1 MNTNHDRKNNQIFD
15 TVNGFFSKKMN
26 KAHIRL
32 ICLLI
37 TALCKA
43 KTVCYS
49 ALAHCFDSLAKSD
62 SCLRRIQR
70 FFAEFDL
77 SHDLIARF
85 LYSLLPA
92 SGKKVLLIDRTNWK
106 FGQTDINVFMLAIA
120 HEGVAYPLMFTM
132 LPKRGNSNSMERIAL
147 LQRYVNLFGTDSI
160 DCLLA
165 DREFVGEKW
174 IGWLNDNRIR
184 YHIRIK
190 ENFWVDNPG
199 RGDRAKAHW
208 LFQGLKV
215 GQRMCLPGIH
225 YIKGQACYLSASRV
239 KGWDGTPELQLIV
252 SFNQPDIAVETYRR
266 RWEVETMF
274 RGMKSAGFNI
284 EDTHLTDLQRIEKLL
299 LLVMIAFVWCYD
311 VGEYV
316 HRNIREITVKT
327 HGRKAKSIFRYGL
340 DIVTE
345 FLIRDRND
353 YNIPIPAFLSISNPL
368 RNSA

>member
-1 MNTNHDRKNNQIFD
+1 
-15 TVNGFFSKKMN
+15 
-26 KAHIRL
+26 
-32 ICLLI
+32 
-37 TALCKA
+37 
-43 KTVCYS
+43 
-49 ALAHCFDSLAKSD
+49 
-62 SCLRRIQR
+62 
-70 FFAEFDL
+70 
-77 SHDLIARF
+77 
-85 LYSLLPA
+85 
-92 SGKKVLLIDRTNWK
+92 
-106 FGQTDINVFMLAIA
+106 
-120 HEGVAYPLMFTM
+120 MFTM

-147 LQRYVNLFGTDSI
+147 LQRYVNLFGADSI

-174 IGWLNDNRIR
+174 IGWLNSNRIR

-190 ENFWVDNPG
+190 ENFWVDNPH

-208 LFQGLKV
+208 MFQGLKV
-215 GQRMCLPGIH
+215 GQTMCLPGIH

-239 KGWDGTPELQLIV
+239 KGRDGTPELQVIV
-252 SFNQPDIAVETYRR
+252 SFNRPNEAVESYRR

-274 RGMKSAGFNI
+274 RGLKSAGFNI

-353 YNIPIPAFLSISNPL
+353 YKIPIPAFLSTSNPL
-368 RNSA
+368 MNNA

>member
-1 MNTNHDRKNNQIFD
+1 M
-15 TVNGFFSKKMN
+15 
-26 KAHIRL
+26 

-37 TALCKA
+37 AALCKA

-85 LYSLLPA
+85 LYTLLPA
-92 SGKKVLLIDRTNWK
+92 KGKKVLLIDRTNWK
-106 FGQTDINVFMLAIA
+106 FGQTDINIFMLAIA

-132 LPKRGNSNSMERIAL
+132 LPKRGNSNSLERIAL
-147 LQRYVNLFGTDSI
+147 LQRYVNLFGADSI

-174 IGWLNDNRIR
+174 IGWLNENRIR

-190 ENFWVDNPG
+190 ENFWVDNPH

-208 LFQGLKV
+208 MFQGLKV
-215 GQRMCLPGIH
+215 GQRTCLPGIH

-239 KGWDGTPELQLIV
+239 KGRDGTPELQVIV
-252 SFNQPDIAVETYRR
+252 SFNRPDEAVETYRR

-274 RGMKSAGFNI
+274 RAMKTAGFNI

-299 LLVMIAFVWCYD
+299 LIVMIAFVWCYD

-345 FLIRDRND
+345 FLIRNRND
-353 YNIPIPAFLSISNPL
+353 YNIPIPAFLSTPNPL

>member
-1 MNTNHDRKNNQIFD
+1 MNTNQDRKNNQIFE
-15 TVNGFFSKKMN
+15 TVNDFFSKKMN

-43 KTVCYS
+43 KTVCYG

-85 LYSLLPA
+85 LYTLLPTK
-92 SGKKVLLIDRTNWK
+92 GKKVLLIDRTNWK
-106 FGQTDINVFMLAIA
+106 FGQTDINIFMLAIA

-132 LPKRGNSNSMERIAL
+132 LPKRGNSNSLERIAL
-147 LQRYVNLFGTDSI
+147 LQRYVNLFGADSI

-190 ENFWVDNPG
+190 ENFWVDNPR

-208 LFQGLKV
+208 MFQGLKV

-239 KGWDGTPELQLIV
+239 KGRDGTPELQVIV
-252 SFNQPDIAVETYRR
+252 SFNRPDEAVETYRR

-274 RGMKSAGFNI
+274 RALKSAGFNI

-299 LLVMIAFVWCYD
+299 LIVMIAFVWCYD

-353 YNIPIPAFLSISNPL
+353 YNIPIPAFLSTYNPL
-368 RNSA
+368 KNSA